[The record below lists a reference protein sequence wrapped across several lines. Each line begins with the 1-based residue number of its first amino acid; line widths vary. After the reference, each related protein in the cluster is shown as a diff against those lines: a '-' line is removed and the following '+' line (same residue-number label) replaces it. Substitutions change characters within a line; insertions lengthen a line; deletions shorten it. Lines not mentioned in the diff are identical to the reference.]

1 MYLTVQRAA
10 RSLGVSPQ
18 TIRRWTSTGFLP
30 CTRTAGGHRRIR
42 QEDVQELAQ
51 LIGDSNH
58 LAARQARER
67 ELEVLVET
75 SIALAG
81 ELELGELLKEV
92 ARRLTALM
100 GCNFCGISTFDQ
112 AADAVAML
120 ADFDDRGR
128 RLPTMQPY
136 ALSRFPCTR
145 MVLDEQR
152 PAVVNVSDR
161 RADASEVAELLAGG
175 DKSLLMVPLV
185 FRGRSIG
192 LLELIDR
199 DRERRYSRQ
208 ELRLCSAIAGQAAVA
223 LHNAQVFSA
232 IRDGDDRSAALQS
245 SLVALRERLPE
256 LLDARSTADVL
267 RAAAEA
273 ACALPGALSCVATAG
288 GSTAGATS
296 PAVADGSAGDPGG
309 GAAARLFV
317 ASGPQGSDVS
327 LATSVSAQVRQTD
340 TAYLDL
346 VAFLAAGGLRRAGA
360 AD

>member
-1 MYLTVQRAA
+1 MYLTVQHAA

-51 LIGDSNH
+51 LIGGSNH

-81 ELELGELLKEV
+81 ELELGELLKEI
-92 ARRLTALM
+92 ARRLTAIM
-100 GCNFCGISTFDQ
+100 GCNFCGISTYDQ

-145 MVLDEQR
+145 MVLDEQT
-152 PAVVNVSDR
+152 PVVVNVSDR

-185 FRGRSIG
+185 YRGCSIG

-232 IRDGDDRSAALQS
+232 IRDEDDRSAALHS
-245 SLVALRERLPE
+245 SLAALKERLPE
-256 LLDARSTADVL
+256 LLDAGSADDVL

-273 ACALPGALSCVATAG
+273 ACGLPGALSCVATAG
-288 GSTAGATS
+288 VRTAGATS
-296 PAVADGSAGDPGG
+296 AVVTDRSAGGAV

-317 ASGPQGSDVS
+317 AAGPPGSGVS
-327 LATSVSAQVRQTD
+327 LATSVSAQVREAD

-346 VAFLAAGGLRRAGA
+346 IAFLAAAGLRHMGA